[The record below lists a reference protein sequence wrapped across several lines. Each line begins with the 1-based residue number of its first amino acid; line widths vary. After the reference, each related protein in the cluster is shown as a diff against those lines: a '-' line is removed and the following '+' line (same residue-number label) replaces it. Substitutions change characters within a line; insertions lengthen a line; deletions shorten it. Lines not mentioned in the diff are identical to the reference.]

1 LQKENEEK
9 KKKLFIDIFFQ
20 SGFNPSK
27 PILIFIRKI
36 KEAEVE
42 KNQVFFN

>member
-1 LQKENEEK
+1 LQKEK
-9 KKKLFIDIFFQ
+9 KNFFIDIFFQ

-27 PILIFIRKI
+27 PILIFRRKI